1 MELEAVTGKGLWGHK
16 GPGSRL
22 ACSLYLRCWIEQLSA
37 CQLADRLMRT
47 LSHSTQWWKGPY
59 CLTSLIVEPAHISEP
74 ACWGLGCLFFL
85 FSSFPSLFLNFF
97 LPFSIFHPTSR
108 TLSHPFNAHFSA
120 LFSFSFPSPHHLS
133 PHSLSPSVSQF
144 SKWWV
149 LAYDRLSQVCFNYRR
164 GDGDSTGEE
173 EGENFCA
180 HIIFKKLRIKCYLHH
195 GGFCASLFKINRLL
209 ERDFSWY
216 VNYPKSLSVFQGLVR
231 KANLGRRKIIMGP
244 QISYREVV
252 AFLTTTFKIC
262 VKLLTLLFSLCF
274 FFSVSLQCSLD
285 KKKNWKKPFKF
296 CSL

>member
-74 ACWGLGCLFFL
+74 ACRGLGLVSPPPPPL
-85 FSSFPSLFLNFF
+85 LELYSFSLF
-97 LPFSIFHPTSR
+97 HPLSR

-120 LFSFSFPSPHHLS
+120 PFFFSLPSPHDLS
-133 PHSLSPSVSQF
+133 PLSLSPSVSHF

-149 LAYDRLSQVCFNYRR
+149 LTYDRLSQVCFNYRK

-173 EGENFCA
+173 EGKTFV
-180 HIIFKKLRIKCYLHH
+180 HTLYLR
-195 GGFCASLFKINRLL
+195 
-209 ERDFSWY
+209 SW
-216 VNYPKSLSVFQGLVR
+216 G
-231 KANLGRRKIIMGP
+231 
-244 QISYREVV
+244 
-252 AFLTTTFKIC
+252 
-262 VKLLTLLFSLCF
+262 
-274 FFSVSLQCSLD
+274 
-285 KKKNWKKPFKF
+285 
-296 CSL
+296 